1 MNRLR
6 QIFLFYVV
14 LVMQSATSQE
24 QLIQQSL
31 RGELGAFNQL
41 VVQHQGLAFSVA
53 LRMLR
58 DTASAEDAVQE
69 SFIKAF
75 RALESFRGGS
85 FKSWLLR
92 IVSNTCYDVLRSR
105 KRYATDSL
113 DDLPVEQEYA
123 SQLVDAAADPAFHA
137 ERMELGGAIE
147 RAMQQLPPDQRLVVI
162 LCDIH
167 GYSYEEIAETT
178 EQPLGTVKSRI
189 SRGRV
194 KLRSLLQQ
202 HPELLPAEFRP
213 FTD

>member
-1 MNRLR
+1 
-6 QIFLFYVV
+6 
-14 LVMQSATSQE
+14 MQPATPQE

-41 VVQHQGLAFSVA
+41 VVQYQGLAYSVA
-53 LRMLR
+53 LRLLR
-58 DTASAEDAVQE
+58 DPGSAEDAVQE
-69 SFIKAF
+69 SFLKAF

-105 KRYATDSL
+105 KRRATDSL
-113 DDLPVEQEYA
+113 DNLPTGEEYA
-123 SQLVDAAADPAFHA
+123 PSLIDEAADPAFHA
-137 ERMELGGAIE
+137 ERMELGAAIE
-147 RAMQQLPPDQRLVVI
+147 RAVQQLPFEQRLVVI

-178 EQPLGTVKSRI
+178 AQPLGTVKSRI
-189 SRGRV
+189 SRGRT
-194 KLRSLLQQ
+194 KLRGLLQQ

-213 FTD
+213 QRE

>member
-1 MNRLR
+1 
-6 QIFLFYVV
+6 
-14 LVMQSATSQE
+14 MQSATPQE

-41 VVQHQGLAFSVA
+41 VVQYQGLAYSVA
-53 LRMLR
+53 LRLLR
-58 DTASAEDAVQE
+58 DPGSAEDAVQE
-69 SFIKAF
+69 SFLKAF

-105 KRYATDSL
+105 KRRATDSL
-113 DDLPVEQEYA
+113 DNLPTGQEHA
-123 SQLVDAAADPAFHA
+123 SSLADQAADPAFHA
-137 ERMELGGAIE
+137 ERMELGAAIE
-147 RAMQQLPPDQRLVVI
+147 RAVQQLPFEQRLVVI

-189 SRGRV
+189 SRGRT

-202 HPELLPAEFRP
+202 HPELLPEEFRP
-213 FTD
+213 QRE

>member
-1 MNRLR
+1 M
-6 QIFLFYVV
+6 QSAMQPA
-14 LVMQSATSQE
+14 MQSATPQE
-24 QLIQQSL
+24 QLIQQAL

-41 VVQHQGLAFSVA
+41 VVQYQGLAYSVA
-53 LRMLR
+53 LRLLR
-58 DTASAEDAVQE
+58 DPGSAEDAVQE
-69 SFIKAF
+69 SFLKAF

-105 KRYATDSL
+105 QRRPTDSL
-113 DDLPVEQEYA
+113 DALPTGQEHA
-123 SQLVDAAADPAFHA
+123 PSLIDAAADPAFHA
-137 ERMELGGAIE
+137 ERMELGTAIE
-147 RAMQQLPPDQRLVVI
+147 RAVQQLPFDQRLVVI

-189 SRGRV
+189 SRGRT
-194 KLRSLLQQ
+194 KLRRLLQQ

-213 FTD
+213 QRE